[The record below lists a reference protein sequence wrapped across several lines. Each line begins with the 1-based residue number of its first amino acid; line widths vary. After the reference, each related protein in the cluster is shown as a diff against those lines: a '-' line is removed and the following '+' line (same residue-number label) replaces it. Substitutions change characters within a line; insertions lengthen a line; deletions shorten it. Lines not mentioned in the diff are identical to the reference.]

1 MILLLTHLPYFVDD
15 DNRAYIFS
23 ALDVAETQHDF
34 EEAQQEGIIND
45 QYKQALEGNLYG
57 GTTPEK
63 EAFWLQLT

>member
-23 ALDVAETQHDF
+23 ALDVEATHIDF
-34 EEAQQEGIIND
+34 EEAEQEGQIND
-45 QYKQALEGNLYG
+45 QYKGALVSNLYAG
-57 GTTPEK
+57 STLEK